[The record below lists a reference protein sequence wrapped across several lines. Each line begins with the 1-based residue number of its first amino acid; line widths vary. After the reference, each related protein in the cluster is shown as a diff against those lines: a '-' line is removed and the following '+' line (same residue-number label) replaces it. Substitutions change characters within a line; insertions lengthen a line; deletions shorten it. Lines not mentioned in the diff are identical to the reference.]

1 MRNLCL
7 ALAAIAAAPSAALAD
22 ELAPT
27 AATPHTTLGVDGVG
41 VLPVGDYGRAA
52 TLGAGALVR
61 LEHSAGPGFVTGR
74 AGAIFHA
81 VNDVDAALT
90 LVPLYAGYRIALG
103 TGGGYVAA
111 ELGVTVAFGT
121 VDTGLGRM
129 TDSDSRLGFTLGAG
143 LRRGSLDL
151 RAGLFAP
158 DIAHAVGL
166 LASVGYDFAAF

>member
-1 MRNLCL
+1 MRPP
-7 ALAAIAAAPSAALAD
+7 AASTRAP
-22 ELAPT
+22 PT
-27 AATPHTTLGVDGVG
+27 
-41 VLPVGDYGRAA
+41 
-52 TLGAGALVR
+52 
-61 LEHSAGPGFVTGR
+61 
-74 AGAIFHA
+74 
-81 VNDVDAALT
+81 NVDATLT

-121 VDTGLGRM
+121 VDTALGRM
-129 TDSDSRLGFTLGAG
+129 TDSDSRLGVTLGAG
-143 LRRGSLDL
+143 LRRGALDL